1 MDNQIIQLIIALL
14 ISSFIAI
21 NSYRK
26 NSLDI
31 SGAFAGF
38 FVMAVH
44 LSVNYRFGAM
54 LLAFFFTSSKL
65 TKLGED
71 RKRSVDADFKAGG
84 QRNWIQVFSNSGI
97 ATILVIAFWKLKSSQ
112 DICLDSRESYII
124 TSIVGGIIGHY
135 SCSNGDTWSSELGV
149 LSDEQPRLITT
160 FKVVRRGTNGGVT
173 KAGLQAAAAAG
184 AVIGL
189 AFVLPGFFTKSCT
202 NDAFLKQLLVIP
214 LSALAGLTGS
224 LIDSLLGATLQF
236 SGFCSVRNKV
246 VSKPGPTV
254 KRISGLSILDN
265 NGVNVVSILL
275 TSMLTSFACLY
286 IF

>member
-1 MDNQIIQLIIALL
+1 MDNQFIQLIISLL

-21 NSYRK
+21 SSYRK
-26 NSLDI
+26 NSLDV

-38 FVMAVH
+38 FVMTVH

-97 ATILVIAFWKLKSSQ
+97 ATVLVIAFWKLKSSQ

-189 AFVLPGFFTKSCT
+189 AFVLPGIFTKSCR
-202 NDAFLKQLLVIP
+202 NDAFVKQLLVIP

-265 NGVNVVSILL
+265 NAVNVVSILL